1 MLTKL
6 AKLLSPFSLLLLAC
20 LLSAQADDAS
30 VGATHSA
37 SEKKGTLSNQ
47 VETESCPK
55 CNITRST

>member
-6 AKLLSPFSLLLLAC
+6 AKLLSLFSLLLLAC
-20 LLSAQADDAS
+20 LLSAQADDAP

-47 VETESCPK
+47 VEPESHPK
-55 CNITRST
+55 CKIMRST